1 MKVIHKFT
9 LQPGTPAVSMPVGA
23 KLLSADYQEEGGGLV
38 YPRNLQVRIW
48 AIVDTEEEFE
58 MRKVR
63 VLLTGEPIPEDFK
76 SGEWEF
82 LDTVNMRPIG
92 IVLHVFYQ

>member
-9 LQPGTPAVSMPVGA
+9 LFPGTPAVSMPAGA
-23 KLLSADYQEEGGGLV
+23 KLLSADYQEDRSGQLEVRVWALV
-38 YPRNLQVRIW
+38 ETDN
-48 AIVDTEEEFE
+48 EHE
-58 MRKVR
+58 MRRVR